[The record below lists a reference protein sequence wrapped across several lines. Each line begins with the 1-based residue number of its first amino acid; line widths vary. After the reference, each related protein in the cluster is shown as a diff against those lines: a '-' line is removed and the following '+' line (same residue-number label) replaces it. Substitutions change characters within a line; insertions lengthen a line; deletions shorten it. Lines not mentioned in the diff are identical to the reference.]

1 MKKTSTT
8 NILAKIFKKTPEK
21 KVKKKTKP
29 KVAKK
34 STPPKAKVVKKN
46 IPVKKTKTKKVT
58 ATKIKKN
65 LKTVSKKAAPEKV
78 EIKTDNLRISKSNE
92 VKPEIKKVKKQ
103 ETEKREYK
111 VKDYVVYPKHGVGQI
126 TEFKKINIGG
136 IDVET
141 YVLKFEKD
149 KANGMVPVN
158 KQSHLR
164 PLATIN
170 QVNKCISILKSK
182 PKIKRSMWSRRAQE
196 YEAKISSGKIY
207 ELAEVVRDL
216 NKGDDLMVDQS
227 YSERQLFEKAYERIL
242 SEFQIVMGV
251 SLEDTQKK
259 LDKALKRN
267 LEGQPKTIAA
277 PTKIKDPAADPDA
290 DSVQITDTENLTSGD
305 QLQAVER
312 VLKRTRGI
320 ASYEII
326 SEKKLIGLLE
336 PWLGTGNVTADL
348 PIPVMIDVI
357 LNPEKR
363 FNEKGLRIEL
373 SAVAPGAKL
382 DTHGRWR
389 QNLERGLQTMRIL
402 AGLILMLVTI
412 ATATVIIFATR
423 AGLGTNKETV
433 EVLHLI
439 GAHDK
444 FISRQFERQF
454 LTLSLL
460 SCIIGYGAAAGIF
473 HMLFILMTDME
484 DMQFYLLLLGVPFLS
499 ILMTWLIIRNFV
511 IRTLAKAL

>member
-1 MKKTSTT
+1 MKSIKMKKTSTT

-21 KVKKKTKP
+21 KVKKKTK
-29 KVAKK
+29 V
-34 STPPKAKVVKKN
+34 KVVKKSTA
-46 IPVKKTKTKKVT
+46 PKTKVVKKTKATKV
-58 ATKIKKN
+58 AITKIKKN
-65 LKTVSKKAAPEKV
+65 LKTVSKKAGPAKID
-78 EIKTDNLRISKSNE
+78 IKTDNLRISKSNE
-92 VKPEIKKVKKQ
+92 VKPEIKKIKKQ
-103 ETEKREYK
+103 DTEKREYK

-267 LEGQPKTIAA
+267 LESQAKAIAA
-277 PTKIKDPAADPDA
+277 PTKIKEPAAEPDT
-290 DSVQITDTENLTSGD
+290 DSEPITDTED
-305 QLQAVER
+305 
-312 VLKRTRGI
+312 
-320 ASYEII
+320 
-326 SEKKLIGLLE
+326 
-336 PWLGTGNVTADL
+336 
-348 PIPVMIDVI
+348 
-357 LNPEKR
+357 
-363 FNEKGLRIEL
+363 
-373 SAVAPGAKL
+373 
-382 DTHGRWR
+382 
-389 QNLERGLQTMRIL
+389 
-402 AGLILMLVTI
+402 
-412 ATATVIIFATR
+412 
-423 AGLGTNKETV
+423 
-433 EVLHLI
+433 
-439 GAHDK
+439 
-444 FISRQFERQF
+444 
-454 LTLSLL
+454 
-460 SCIIGYGAAAGIF
+460 
-473 HMLFILMTDME
+473 
-484 DMQFYLLLLGVPFLS
+484 
-499 ILMTWLIIRNFV
+499 
-511 IRTLAKAL
+511 